1 MHSLRSLRRII
12 NIFHHINPIPKSLM
26 ASSSECSAG
35 IIVIGDEILKGQT
48 LDTNSHFICKHLF
61 SWGVKVKRVSV
72 VGDDLQ
78 TIAQEISNFSQRFTH
93 VITTGGIG
101 PTHDDVTFEGVAQA
115 FEDKLSPNPDIV
127 QLCKE
132 YFGTDD
138 MSSPKMKLAMVP
150 STARLVYGVSKKT
163 GEKSK
168 FPLVVIRNVCVFPGV
183 PSILERSFV
192 TMEDLFKN
200 PAGECHMDEIYVK
213 RDEVSITAVLNEFD
227 EKYRR
232 EITLGSYPDFTNSFY
247 KVKLTLESKNADTL
261 NQAKQSLVDKLPE
274 GSVVNFD
281 KDPVANA
288 ADRVFSI
295 LQSQT
300 VGKPFQ
306 DKLQHSIDIIE
317 QSLEKYRLEETCIG
331 FNGGKD
337 CTAILHLFH
346 AVIKRKYPDYGDKL
360 KALYIRS
367 KLPFPEVEQFIQLSR
382 DRYNLDMLSFNG
394 RIRDCLG
401 DLHTQHPNI
410 KAVVMGTRNTDPY
423 SSHLEGFSM
432 TDPDWP
438 QLMRVNPMLDWSYS
452 DVWFFLRSLYIPY
465 SSLYDRG
472 YTSLGSMNNTHPNP
486 VLQYIDDRGVVCY
499 RPAYQLQDGLKER
512 DGRNT

>member
-1 MHSLRSLRRII
+1 MHSIRCLRRVI
-12 NIFHHINPIPKSLM
+12 NILHHINPTIHYSM
-26 ASSSECSAG
+26 ASSTECSAG

-48 LDTNSHFICKHLF
+48 ADTNSHFICKHLF

-72 VGDDLQ
+72 IGDDLQ
-78 TIAQEISNFSQRFTH
+78 TIAKEISEFSQRFTH

-101 PTHDDVTFEGVAQA
+101 PTHDDVTFEGVAKA
-115 FEDKLSPNPDIV
+115 FGDKLSPNPDIV
-127 QLCKE
+127 KLCEE
-132 YFGTDD
+132 YFGADD

-163 GEKSK
+163 GERNK
-168 FPLVVIRNVCVFPGV
+168 FPLVVCKNVCVFPGV

-200 PAGECHMDEIYVK
+200 PAGECNMEEIYVEK
-213 RDEVSITAVLNEFD
+213 DEVSIAAVLNEFAD
-227 EKYRR
+227 KYRR
-232 EITLGSYPDFTNSFY
+232 VIALGSYPDFTNSFY
-247 KVKLTLESKNADTL
+247 KVKLTLESNNADVL
-261 NQAKQSLVDKLPE
+261 CQAKQGLINKLPQ

-281 KDPVANA
+281 KDPVTNA
-288 ADRVFSI
+288 ADRVYSI
-295 LQSQT
+295 LQSNT
-300 VGKPFQ
+300 VDKQFC
-306 DKLQHSIDIIE
+306 DKLQHSINIIE
-317 QSLEKYRLEETCIG
+317 QSLERYRLEEICIG

-346 AVIKRKYPDYGDKL
+346 AVIRRKYPDYTDKL
-360 KALYIRS
+360 RALYIRS
-367 KLPFPEVEQFIQLSR
+367 KLPFPEVEKFIQISR
-382 DRYNLDMLSFNG
+382 DRYNLHMLNFNG

-401 DLHTQHPNI
+401 ELHSLHPHI
-410 KAVVMGTRNTDPY
+410 KAVVMGTRKTDPY

-438 QLMRVNPMLDWSYS
+438 QLMRVNPMLNWSYS

-465 SSLYDRG
+465 CSLYDRG

-486 VLQYIDDRGVVCY
+486 VLQYLDDRGVVCY
-499 RPAYQLQDGLKER
+499 RPAYQLQDDQKER